1 MIYIVLMLIL
11 IILVILCILKFSFKN
26 ENYSTNEINMR
37 YNYLTPDNV
46 KKFWDTINYIKIY
59 NKKANRINNPLYI
72 PKQIFQTVSD
82 KKNIHKEIQKNIEN
96 IKNQNP
102 DWKYTLFDDKDIIEY
117 IKKNYDSET
126 LRVYNKINPEY
137 GPCKAD
143 FFRYLL
149 MYKEGG
155 VYLDIKS
162 YIAIPLKDIIKYDD
176 EYILCH
182 WHVKTKEILLKNTYG
197 EYQQWHI
204 ICKPKHPFLKEVI
217 KNVTNNILSYDKDKD
232 GTGKFAVL
240 NITGPLVYTR
250 TILGIQDKYKHTLYL
265 KNQHIG
271 LVYSFFHDETSH
283 FTKYEKKHYTELTSP
298 IIF

>member
-1 MIYIVLMLIL
+1 MIII
-11 IILVILCILKFSFKN
+11 IILNFFNQKNNYTNLEKIKRINRLNPLYIPEFK
-26 ENYSTNEINMR
+26 R
-37 YNYLTPDNV
+37 
-46 KKFWDTINYIKIY
+46 TINSIIKY
-59 NKKANRINNPLYI
+59 NKDANRINNPLYI
-72 PKQIFQTVSD
+72 PKKIFQTVSD
-82 KKNIHKEIQKNIEN
+82 KKNIHKDFKKNIEN

-240 NITGPLVYTR
+240 NITGPIAYTKC
-250 TILGIQDKYKHTLYL
+250 IKKIVNNHKHTLYL
-265 KNQHIG
+265 ISQYIG
-271 LVYSFFHDETSH
+271 IVYSFYNTG
-283 FTKYEKKHYTELTSP
+283 YEHYNKTNKKHYTELKTP
-298 IIF
+298 III